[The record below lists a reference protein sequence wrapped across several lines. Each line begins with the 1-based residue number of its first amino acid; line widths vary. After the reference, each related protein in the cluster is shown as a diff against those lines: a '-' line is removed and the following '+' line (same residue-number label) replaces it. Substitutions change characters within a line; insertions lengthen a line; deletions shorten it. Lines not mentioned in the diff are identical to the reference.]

1 MAENAPQLATVP
13 YIGVTT
19 DDRFDFISLGSH
31 NGLNSPLTN
40 LTRLS
45 YTTRS
50 WKTQARSFAL
60 LLYEIGEARI
70 ACLYLVNTTGGLLFT
85 SILTFVAGQ
94 QQRPDD
100 VFLLKLSSLN
110 IVMHY
115 ALLKRGL
122 CHGKMSLR
130 LSVSR
135 CYCVETAEHILKLF
149 SPSGTFAIPVYSQTL
164 WQYRDFEPISR
175 CISEMI
181 QDTATVNIHCESKN
195 LDPFYTQCRRPTGTP
210 MRSIE
215 LCDFQ

>member
-1 MAENAPQLATVP
+1 LVRHFHVLQFHALQLGPSISCRAISCPSFSAPPLAENAPQLATVP

-19 DDRFDFISLGSH
+19 DDRFDFVSLGSH

-100 VFLLKLSSLN
+100 VFLL
-110 IVMHY
+110 
-115 ALLKRGL
+115 
-122 CHGKMSLR
+122 
-130 LSVSR
+130 
-135 CYCVETAEHILKLF
+135 
-149 SPSGTFAIPVYSQTL
+149 
-164 WQYRDFEPISR
+164 
-175 CISEMI
+175 
-181 QDTATVNIHCESKN
+181 
-195 LDPFYTQCRRPTGTP
+195 
-210 MRSIE
+210 
-215 LCDFQ
+215 